1 MQESTSLRAIHITYM
16 VTLLVP
22 ALLQLVHKVLSNTG
36 GFASR
41 YGPLLVMLI
50 LVAGYLGHYRG
61 IAILRRCVWQFC
73 FLLIVVLTSCALF
86 FVAYS
91 MISRAGAMGP
101 ILMMLAAIIL
111 TLPAQVTLYHYIKN
125 DNIWGSVN

>member
-1 MQESTSLRAIHITYM
+1 MRAIHITYM

-22 ALLQLVHKVLSNTG
+22 ALLQLVQKVLSSTG

-50 LVAGYLGHYRG
+50 LVVGYLGQFRR
-61 IAILRRCVWQFC
+61 IAILRRWVWQFC
-73 FLLIVVLTSCALF
+73 FVLIVLLTSCALL

-91 MISRAGAMGP
+91 MIGGTAAMGSV
-101 ILMMLAAIIL
+101 LMMLAAIIL
-111 TLPAQVTLYHYIKN
+111 TLPAQVSLYHYSKN
-125 DNIWGSVN
+125 GKVWDRTD

>member
-1 MQESTSLRAIHITYM
+1 MQESSSLRAIHITYM

-22 ALLQLVHKVLSNTG
+22 ALFQLMQKVLSSTG

-50 LVAGYLGHYRG
+50 LVIGYLGQFRR
-61 IAILRRCVWQFC
+61 IAILRRWVWQFC
-73 FLLIVVLTSCALF
+73 FLLIVLLTSCALF

-91 MISRAGAMGP
+91 MISGVGAMGP
-101 ILMMLAAIIL
+101 ILMMLAVIIL

-125 DNIWGSVN
+125 DNIWG

>member
-1 MQESTSLRAIHITYM
+1 MQESSSLRAIHITYM

-22 ALLQLVHKVLSNTG
+22 ALFQLMQKVLSSTG

-50 LVAGYLGHYRG
+50 LVIGYLGQSRR
-61 IAILRRCVWQFC
+61 IAILRRWVWQFC
-73 FLLIVVLTSCALF
+73 FLLIVLLTSCALF

-91 MISRAGAMGP
+91 MISGVGAMGP
-101 ILMMLAAIIL
+101 ILMMLAVIIL

-125 DNIWGSVN
+125 DNIWG

>member
-1 MQESTSLRAIHITYM
+1 M

-22 ALLQLVHKVLSNTG
+22 ALLQLMQKVLSSTG

-50 LVAGYLGHYRG
+50 LVIGYLGQFRR
-61 IAILRRCVWQFC
+61 IAILRRWVWQFC
-73 FLLIVVLTSCALF
+73 FLLIVLLTSCALF

-91 MISRAGAMGP
+91 MISGVGAMGP
-101 ILMMLAAIIL
+101 ILMMLAVIIL

-125 DNIWGSVN
+125 DNIWG